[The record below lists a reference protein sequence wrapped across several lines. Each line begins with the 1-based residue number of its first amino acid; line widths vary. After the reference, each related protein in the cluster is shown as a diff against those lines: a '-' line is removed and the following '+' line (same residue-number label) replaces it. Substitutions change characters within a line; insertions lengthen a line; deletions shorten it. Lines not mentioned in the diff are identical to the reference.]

1 MGRASDGADSERGS
15 GLGLAIVRAIARS
28 HDGEVTAA
36 PRLRGGLMV
45 TTTLPR

>member
-1 MGRASDGADSERGS
+1 M
-15 GLGLAIVRAIARS
+15 ARS